1 MDKDQAPQDQPL
13 QHLGPS
19 SGDGA
24 ARRAAAHTPEANV
37 PEQQQLATMDAI
49 HDAAKHAEALRAY
62 ALPEGS
68 EPAFV
73 FRPVPAPDRPGSE
86 QDHG

>member
-1 MDKDQAPQDQPL
+1 MDQNRVGHDQSP
-13 QHLGPS
+13 QHLEPG
-19 SGDGA
+19 SGDGGTRPA
-24 ARRAAAHTPEANV
+24 ISHTPQGDVAGE
-37 PEQQQLATMDAI
+37 QQLATMDAI
-49 HDAAKHAEALRAY
+49 HDAARHADALRAY

-73 FRPVPAPDRPGSE
+73 FRPVAVPERPGGE